1 MQARVARAIN
11 VYIGATHLSLR
22 DLIVGL
28 RDFNAKKEMR
38 LLQIEQTG
46 ALTKEEKPRKW
57 WAYREERINHIV
69 SNYDNNNKLVTL
81 RNVGYNYC

>member
-1 MQARVARAIN
+1 MFTLERHIL
-11 VYIGATHLSLR
+11 HC

-28 RDFNAKKEMR
+28 RDFNAKKEMW

-46 ALTKEEKPRKW
+46 ALTKEEKPGKW
-57 WAYREERINHIV
+57 WADREEKINRIV

-81 RNVGYNYC
+81 RNLGYNYC